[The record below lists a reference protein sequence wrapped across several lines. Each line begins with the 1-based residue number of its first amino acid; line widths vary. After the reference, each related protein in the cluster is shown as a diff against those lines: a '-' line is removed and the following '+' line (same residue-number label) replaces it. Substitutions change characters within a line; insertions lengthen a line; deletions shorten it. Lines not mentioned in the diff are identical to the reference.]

1 MRRGLRLKFSLSFLA
16 LVLGT
21 TVTIALVLSFTLHRS
36 QLRLLID
43 SLQAQASL
51 AAVSI
56 REAVDNGAGP
66 EELGA
71 LIKALGAD
79 TTTRLTLIA
88 VDGTVLGD
96 SWEDPRAMD
105 NHAARP
111 EVSEALAG
119 RIGISSRHSVTTGQ
133 TMLYVAKPV
142 AIGTGGPVAI
152 RAARTKDWVDR
163 SLASLW
169 RLLAGAAFLGT
180 LVAGMAGLAQAVR
193 LARPLEDMTGAATA
207 MAGGDYSV
215 RVPALDADE
224 LGDLGRSINTL
235 AQSLGGKHTELTEAR
250 LILEAVLENMTAGV
264 LLVDRQGRVLL
275 ANRAARD
282 ILGLPSALGS
292 KGHWEVI
299 RDAAL
304 SQAVDRLLA
313 GGTGEQ
319 LSVTLARPGGRSL
332 DTRLA
337 RIGGEGRVAGAVV
350 VVFHDVTQARRLEQ
364 WRRDLVADVSH
375 ELKTPVTAIKGYAE
389 TLLAGAA
396 EDGTVARDFLETMDA
411 EAARLV
417 KLVDDLLE
425 LAALEAR
432 AHAVELEPVDLL
444 QAAGEAAERWRL
456 RAVAGGLG
464 LSVAGEAVTVLADRR
479 LLDRALG
486 NLLDNALKCTP
497 AGGRV
502 DVSVWTDAAGGR
514 LAVVDTGPG
523 IPPDMLERVFVR
535 FTRLDPARSRRTGGV
550 GLGLAIVKHSV
561 EAMGGRVWAASGEG
575 RGATFHVVL
584 RLA

>member
-1 MRRGLRLKFSLSFLA
+1 MKFSLSFLA

-21 TVTIALVLSFTLHRS
+21 TVTIALVLSFTLHRGQS
-36 QLRLLID
+36 RLLTD
-43 SLQAQASL
+43 SLLAQASL

-88 VDGTVLGD
+88 ADGTVLGD
-96 SWEDPRAMD
+96 SWRDPRAMD

-111 EVSEALAG
+111 EVREALAG
-119 RIGISSRHSVTTGQ
+119 RTGISSRHSVTTGQ
-133 TMLYVAKPV
+133 TMLYVARPV

-169 RLLAGAAFLGT
+169 RLLAGAALLGT

-193 LARPLEDMTGAATA
+193 LAKPLEDMTGAATA

-224 LGDLGRSINTL
+224 LGDLGRSINAL
-235 AQSLGGKHTELTEAR
+235 AQSLGAKHTELTEAR

-282 ILGLPSALGS
+282 ILGLPPTLGP

-337 RIGGEGRVAGAVV
+337 RIGGEGRVDGAVV
-350 VVFHDVTQARRLEQ
+350 VVLHDVTQARRMEQ
-364 WRRDLVADVSH
+364 WRRELVADVSH

-396 EDGTVARDFLETMDA
+396 EDGAVARDFLETMDA

-444 QAAGEAAERWRL
+444 QAAGAAAERWRL

-486 NLLDNALKCTP
+486 SLLDNALKCTP

-502 DVSVWTDAAGGR
+502 DLSVWTDAAGGR